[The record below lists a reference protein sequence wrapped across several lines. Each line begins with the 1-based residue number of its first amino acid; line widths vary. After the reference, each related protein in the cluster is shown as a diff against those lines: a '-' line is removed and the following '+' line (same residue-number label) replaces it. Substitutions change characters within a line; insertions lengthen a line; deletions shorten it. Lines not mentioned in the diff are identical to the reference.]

1 MQLAPFTSIN
11 SRMTDLGAEA
21 TYNRQLEG
29 RIAPRGFL
37 LSTASIRF
45 SSSERP
51 ATAPHAMNVSLLA
64 TERPTDSFAGVL
76 TQNRFCGAPVQLA
89 RERLGGEKLQAL
101 LVNNKVANV
110 GAPGGLE
117 AAKAVAATVASA
129 MGIDEARV
137 LSVSTGIIG
146 WRLPVLEIS
155 TVVPDLVAG
164 LGTAGPGDVAR
175 AMMTTDSYP
184 KARSVQVGDGAI
196 LGIVKGA
203 GMIEPNMGTMLAF
216 FLTDLT
222 VEREVFARSL
232 RRAVDTS
239 FNAISVDGDQSTS
252 DMAVGLS
259 SGAAGG
265 IAESEF
271 EEALTGLAEQL
282 AEDIVRNG
290 EGVSH
295 VLRVAVSGAP
305 TTEVARA
312 AGKAV
317 VNSPLVKTAVYGNDP
332 NVGRIVAALGDWA
345 STAGVDLEIDRL
357 TVVIGGVT
365 VFADGRFRL
374 GGEVEERLVDYFR
387 TNAMDPTVRGYP
399 QHDRCLDLSIDLAM
413 GAASFRVLGAD
424 LSYEY
429 VRENADYRT

>member
-232 RRAVDTS
+232 LRAVDTS

-282 AEDIVRNG
+282 AEDIVRN
-290 EGVSH
+290 
-295 VLRVAVSGAP
+295 
-305 TTEVARA
+305 
-312 AGKAV
+312 
-317 VNSPLVKTAVYGNDP
+317 
-332 NVGRIVAALGDWA
+332 
-345 STAGVDLEIDRL
+345 
-357 TVVIGGVT
+357 
-365 VFADGRFRL
+365 
-374 GGEVEERLVDYFR
+374 
-387 TNAMDPTVRGYP
+387 
-399 QHDRCLDLSIDLAM
+399 
-413 GAASFRVLGAD
+413 
-424 LSYEY
+424 
-429 VRENADYRT
+429 